1 MPPVLVHPQ
10 QERDLVPEEQVPGQ
24 IWSRTECFP
33 QVVSHALNSCSL
45 CLVAGVRADA

>member
-1 MPPVLVHPQ
+1 VIFPGMAPVLVHPQ

-24 IWSRTECFP
+24 IWSR
-33 QVVSHALNSCSL
+33 ALDSCRL